1 MQQIMKGDER
11 WWKVMKDDAAEEP
24 PELASLQPLVDA
36 WCGEMGQVMMNG
48 RWMGWC
54 LAIFME

>member
-1 MQQIMKGDER
+1 
-11 WWKVMKDDAAEEP
+11 MKDDAAEEP

-54 LAIFME
+54 LAIFYGVIIVEIMEQ